1 MILTYNGCLLPLL
14 IVLNFFF
21 GRLFFKTDQWLAIEG
36 VLILLFLLSSYIMT
50 RRIFS
55 SGPKAKAGNVIDVEG
70 EAVEETD
77 NNPLRDKK
85 AISYE

>member
-21 GRLFFKTDQWLAIEG
+21 GRLIFKTGQWLAVEG

-55 SGPKAKAGNVIDVEG
+55 PRPKPGSVIDIEG
-70 EAVEETD
+70 KAVEEKD
-77 NNPLRDKK
+77 NNPFGDKK
-85 AISYE
+85 AINYE